1 MSEYVTVETELTDH
15 PDEIE
20 IYTNQR
26 LSRNAPEVYANRD
39 SGSIGSPLAQTLF
52 YAMPGILA
60 LTIHEDSLTITR
72 DPGYTWEVIV
82 DDVRDA
88 LRDFFL

>member
-1 MSEYVTVETELTDH
+1 MSEYVTVETEYTNN

-20 IYTNQR
+20 ILTNQR
-26 LSRNAPEVYANRD
+26 LTRNPPEIYPDPD
-39 SGSIGSPLAQTLF
+39 SGSEGSPLAQTLF
-52 YAMPGILA
+52 YAMPGVQA

-72 DPGYTWEVIV
+72 DPAYTWEAIV